1 MLINKSQA
9 TRCSGIQTS
18 AMDEARA
25 AAACVWCE
33 SSRRNRPNLRTATDI
48 TGTITSAS
56 TAQIVINEISLFKLH
71 WVCLTKLKKMLKE
84 LLMIWW
90 YNMPSHVPFRSSA
103 KHIKLLCIK
112 SSKAEQ
118 NANEF
123 YIYRVQTYYLH
134 VNFHEVENIKP
145 RPIAVVV
152 ILRSASDKLVVAAF
166 FIICVSSE
174 SLLKSSPVLVTSKNA
189 ISCGG
194 ISLESMSDPGCRTI
208 SAKFCTKQTCLP
220 GLWDDWTSPS

>member
-1 MLINKSQA
+1 MLWYTNLSYGWGYSCSSLCLMWKLTKKSSKS
-9 TRCSGIQTS
+9 THSN
-18 AMDEARA
+18 
-25 AAACVWCE
+25 WY
-33 SSRRNRPNLRTATDI
+33 NRDNYKCQHCADSNQWDFPVQI
-48 TGTITSAS
+48 TVG
-56 TAQIVINEISLFKLH
+56 LK
-71 WVCLTKLKKMLKE
+71 KLKKMLKE